1 MKTLRPLT
9 PKEFSEA
16 VGGLLSADTIREK
29 CKNGELR
36 TVNGAGRPPYFIH
49 PDELARY
56 RPTVERFLVAV

>member
-16 VGGLLSADTIREK
+16 IGGLLCADTVREK
-29 CKNGELR
+29 CKTGDLK
-36 TVNGAGRPPYFIH
+36 TINGAGRPPYYIH

-56 RPTVERFLVAV
+56 RPVIQRFLVAV